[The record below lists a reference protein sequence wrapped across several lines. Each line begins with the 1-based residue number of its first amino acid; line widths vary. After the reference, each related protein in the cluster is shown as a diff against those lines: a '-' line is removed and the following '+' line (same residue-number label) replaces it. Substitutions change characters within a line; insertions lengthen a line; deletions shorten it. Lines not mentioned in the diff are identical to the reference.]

1 MGEHRNDLCQLAQS
15 LVDIATGQVPHF
27 KLTRLPN
34 SAFAA
39 FKGRQANVGAQA
51 FGLAREV
58 SAQHQQMLWATT
70 VDCRDAPVAAEHAVV
85 HAVFVDA
92 ARSMPMSSSLHPK
105 RSTRELLDLSTDEL
119 WAERGEVVACPN
131 DKATIKV
138 AEQWAQEH
146 EVEVWGKKAASS
158 RGYNYGR
165 RTRLSCRGHLTG
177 DLAFLA
183 PGRGS
188 TPPTR
193 ATLPVEPDADNHCQR
208 CYPSLHAMFHVALTV
223 AVNLVIHTGVNG

>member
-70 VDCRDAPVAAEHAVV
+70 VFVDCRDAPLAAEHAVV

-92 ARSMPMSSSLHPK
+92 ARSMPMSSQPCIPK
-105 RSTRELLDLSTDEL
+105 RLSKSRSTCRRTNCGLSAGRSSPAPMTKQRSRLPSNGRKSTR
-119 WAERGEVVACPN
+119 
-131 DKATIKV
+131 
-138 AEQWAQEH
+138 
-146 EVEVWGKKAASS
+146 
-158 RGYNYGR
+158 
-165 RTRLSCRGHLTG
+165 
-177 DLAFLA
+177 
-183 PGRGS
+183 
-188 TPPTR
+188 
-193 ATLPVEPDADNHCQR
+193 
-208 CYPSLHAMFHVALTV
+208 
-223 AVNLVIHTGVNG
+223 